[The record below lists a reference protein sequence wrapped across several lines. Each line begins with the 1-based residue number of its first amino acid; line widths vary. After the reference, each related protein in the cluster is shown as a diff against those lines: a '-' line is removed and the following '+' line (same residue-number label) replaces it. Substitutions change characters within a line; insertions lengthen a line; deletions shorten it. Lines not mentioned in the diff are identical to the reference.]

1 MPDCPR
7 LLALLSD
14 YLDGKLPADVRADL
28 DRHLSGCPDCTVFV
42 GTFRSTVSL
51 LQSLSE
57 DDLPEELRMRL
68 RAFLDHR
75 CNS

>member
-7 LLALLSD
+7 LLSLLSD
-14 YLDGKLPADVRADL
+14 YLDGKLPADIRDDL
-28 DRHLSGCPDCTVFV
+28 ERHLGGCPDCAVFV